1 MSITQHRI
9 SVQNI
14 RDFQEI
20 IEGSPKVVALVYAAW
35 CPFCVRFLPVF
46 ERATVNNE
54 TRREEFFFFQDDQE
68 IMADEY
74 TVDVIPTVLV
84 FENGKLAKRLDGQL
98 GVGLNEKQLT
108 DFLKSFE

>member
-9 SVQNI
+9 PVENI
-14 RDFQEI
+14 REFQEI
-20 IEGSPKVVALVYAAW
+20 IEGSPKVVALVYASW
-35 CPFCVRFLPVF
+35 CPYCVRFLPVF
-46 ERATVNNE
+46 ERASMNNE
-54 TRREEFFFFQDDQE
+54 AIREEFFFFQDDQE

-84 FENGKLAKRLDGQL
+84 FENGQLIKRLDGQL

-108 DFLKSFE
+108 AFLKSV